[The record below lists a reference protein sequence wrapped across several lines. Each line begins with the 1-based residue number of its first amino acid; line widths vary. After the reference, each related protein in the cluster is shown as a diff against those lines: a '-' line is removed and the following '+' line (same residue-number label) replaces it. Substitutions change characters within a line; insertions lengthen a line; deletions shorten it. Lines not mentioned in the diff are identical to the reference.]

1 MRRRYCT
8 NRRTVFHP
16 RLHFR
21 FDAYAPALRAQ
32 CNTGAIP
39 MTTKSTAVS
48 LALASA
54 PTVAS
59 AKFDARDAMGL
70 LIATNIVV
78 GYGTTCSHCT
88 GI

>member
-1 MRRRYCT
+1 
-8 NRRTVFHP
+8 
-16 RLHFR
+16 
-21 FDAYAPALRAQ
+21 
-32 CNTGAIP
+32 

-59 AKFDARDAMGL
+59 AKFDARDAMAL

-78 GYGTTCSHCT
+78 GFGTDVQPLRQ
-88 GI
+88 GMMLA